1 MDNPK
6 CVRVC
11 VSRKKPG
18 QRFVVRKLVIDFI
31 LCHSRVFECS
41 KGLRAAGT
49 VRLTLSATSA
59 QIGSHRVDICL

>member
-18 QRFVVRKLVIDFI
+18 QRFAVPKLVIDFI
-31 LCHSRVFECS
+31 LCHSTEFERS
-41 KGLRAAGT
+41 KDCEQLAM
-49 VRLTLSATSA
+49 S
-59 QIGSHRVDICL
+59 D